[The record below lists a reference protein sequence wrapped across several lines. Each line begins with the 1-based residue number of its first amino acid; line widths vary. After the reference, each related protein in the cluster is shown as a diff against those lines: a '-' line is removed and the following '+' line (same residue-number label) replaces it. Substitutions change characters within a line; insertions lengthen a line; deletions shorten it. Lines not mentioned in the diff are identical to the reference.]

1 MSFPGTFLA
10 VSHDRYFLD
19 KVANWIIELDSGKLT
34 SYNGTYSYYQEM
46 KERERAEEEML
57 RAAQQS
63 VPTKAKTEEPVPQ
76 EKKTEDKPKTNVKPK
91 KNMSA
96 EEREKKIHD
105 IEGEIVMLE
114 MELKGLEY
122 QLSLPE
128 SHADQQ
134 TAADLTA
141 EYELTTKK
149 LEAKYSAWEELQEE

>member
-1 MSFPGTFLA
+1 
-10 VSHDRYFLD
+10 
-19 KVANWIIELDSGKLT
+19 
-34 SYNGTYSYYQEM
+34 M
-46 KERERAEEEML
+46 KERERAEEEQL
-57 RAAQQS
+57 RLAQQAAAP
-63 VPTKAKTEEPVPQ
+63 VKAKAEEPVPQ
-76 EKKTEDKPKTNVKPK
+76 AEKTEEKPKQNAKPK
-91 KNMSA
+91 RTLSA

-128 SHADQQ
+128 SHADAQ

-141 EYELTTKK
+141 EYEAATKK